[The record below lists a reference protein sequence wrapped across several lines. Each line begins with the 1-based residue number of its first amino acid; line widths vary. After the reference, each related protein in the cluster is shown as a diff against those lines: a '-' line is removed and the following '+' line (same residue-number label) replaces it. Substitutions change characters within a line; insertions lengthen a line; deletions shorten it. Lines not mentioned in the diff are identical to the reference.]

1 MANTF
6 PRKAYGRIFVE
17 KEEDIQ
23 KVKDIIRKMDE
34 FEYGYLPTDLITVF
48 SPNIRRFPD
57 HDPKD
62 HLWLDMAYTH
72 KFDTLNLNELQFRCW
87 AAGIKVFCCMNS
99 NGYEEYGKY
108 ECYDVW
114 EG

>member
-1 MANTF
+1 MSNTF

-17 KEEDIQ
+17 KEEDVQ

-34 FEYGYLPTDLITVF
+34 FEYGYLTEDLITVF

-57 HDPKD
+57 SDPKD

-72 KFDTLNLNELQFRCW
+72 KFDSLNLNELQFRCW
-87 AAGIKVFCCMNS
+87 AAGIKVFCCMNY
-99 NGYEEYGKY
+99 NGYDGQW

-114 EG
+114 EDF

>member
-1 MANTF
+1 
-6 PRKAYGRIFVE
+6 
-17 KEEDIQ
+17 
-23 KVKDIIRKMDE
+23 MDE
-34 FEYGYLPTDLITVF
+34 FEYGYLPEDLIKVF

-72 KFDTLNLNELQFRCW
+72 KFDSLNLNELQFRCW
-87 AAGIKVFCCMNS
+87 AAGIKVFCCMNH
-99 NGYEEYGKY
+99 NGYDENGKY

-114 EG
+114 ED